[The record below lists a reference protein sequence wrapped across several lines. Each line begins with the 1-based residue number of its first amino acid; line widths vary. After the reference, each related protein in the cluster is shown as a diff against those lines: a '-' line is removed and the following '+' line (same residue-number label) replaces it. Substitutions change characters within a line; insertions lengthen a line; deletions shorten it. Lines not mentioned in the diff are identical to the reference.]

1 MTVNSKKK
9 TTIKMSQGKLR
20 KYPTSVNS
28 NTGKMEFCDKLVDR
42 FQDLSKVK
50 NPAVSKAKV

>member
-1 MTVNSKKK
+1 
-9 TTIKMSQGKLR
+9 MSQGKLR

-50 NPAVSKAKV
+50 NPAASKAKA